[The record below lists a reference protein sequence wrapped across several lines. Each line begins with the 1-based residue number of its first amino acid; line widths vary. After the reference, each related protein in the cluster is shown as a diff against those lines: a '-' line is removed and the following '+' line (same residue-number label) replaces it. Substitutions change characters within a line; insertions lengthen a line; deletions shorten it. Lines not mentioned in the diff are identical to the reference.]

1 MRRMIA
7 FVAGQRLPN
16 FIPLNEPSTR
26 PDALHLVYTPG
37 DRAMQRSLDELTPVI
52 RNRFPKLILE
62 EPVRLEDPY
71 NGQEIRGLCERLLDQ
86 HPGDEWLLNATGGT
100 KLMYAPVMD
109 LFMRRDLP
117 IVYVETPNRRMVQVR
132 KDWSSLRLPFEGAI
146 DLETYSALHGATVA
160 NRPPVTRQELALLRA
175 LQALD
180 WRVWSSVTLFR
191 DGVLLHEYDVVGIAG
206 YQLAVFECKRLSRD
220 GGGTVADVRRRQHSD
235 VREDLLKL
243 FQVRQQFGGP
253 FGRSYWCLSGNYRL
267 SAEEL
272 QRIVDFGVC
281 LILGREIQAIRS
293 APARFDLPCGRAE
306 TRPRDAQH
314 TEKEAGSP

>member
-7 FVAGQRLPN
+7 FVTGQRLPN
-16 FIPLNEPSTR
+16 FIALNEPSTR

-37 DRAMQRSLDELTPVI
+37 DPAMQRSLDEMTPVI
-52 RNRFPKLILE
+52 RNRFPELVLE

-71 NGQEIRGLCERLLDQ
+71 NGQEIRGLCEQLLDA
-86 HPGDEWLLNATGGT
+86 HPADEWLLNATGGT
-100 KLMYAPVMD
+100 KLMSAPVMD

-146 DLETYSALHGATVA
+146 DLETYFALHGASVA
-160 NRPPVTRQELALLRA
+160 TRPPVTRQELALLRA

-180 WRVWSSVTLFR
+180 WQVWSSVTLFR
-191 DGVLLHEYDVVGIAG
+191 GGVSLHEFDVVGITG
-206 YQLAVFECKRLSRD
+206 YQLAVFECKRLRRD
-220 GGGTVADVRRRQHSD
+220 GGSTVADVRRRQHSD

-243 FQVRQQFGGP
+243 YQVRQQFGGP
-253 FGRSYWCLSGNYRL
+253 FGKSYWCLSGDYKL

-272 QRIVDFGVC
+272 QRIRDFGVC
-281 LILGREIQAIRS
+281 LILGREIQAIRTD
-293 APARFDLPCGRAE
+293 PARFGLPGRRAE
-306 TRPRDAQH
+306 TRPRGAEH
-314 TEKEAGSP
+314 AEEVSGSP